1 MGQINQQV
9 ILDEK
14 PHLDQIVATL
24 GLKEITQGALI
35 RKLCTYTTE
44 NPTRKA
50 LFEFDK
56 LILRIPV

>member
-1 MGQINQQV
+1 MS
-9 ILDEK
+9 
-14 PHLDQIVATL
+14 
-24 GLKEITQGALI
+24 

-56 LILRIPV
+56 LIRSLYILRYLRDPQVARNSHRSQNRIESWH